1 VTSAY
6 ADATVEVIA
15 DFDRFDN
22 TFAHRL
28 RAAVTTGAANVQK
41 SMGGMNT
48 SINSVI
54 RGMGRLAV
62 SFVAIVGKAAL
73 AATAV
78 AAFSAV
84 TASAGLHLVAFV
96 GALGP
101 MTGLVAALPAAIA
114 GAAAAMG
121 VFKLATV
128 GVKDAITS
136 LAAGDL
142 DKFNAALKNLSP
154 NARAFAQELR
164 ALKPH
169 LDSLRFGVQDRV
181 FAGMAAQVRTLAA
194 SLLPV
199 LRRGLGGLAAEI
211 NGAARQVAAFLAGG
225 AARSQ
230 LAAILDSAGRS
241 AHNLGAAIT
250 PIVRALLGV
259 AQVGGPAIE
268 RITAAI
274 GRAAERFA
282 AWVQHATETGRL
294 KDILDQAV
302 AAAKT
307 FGGVIGDVGHILATV
322 FTSAAN
328 DGGDLLSNLK
338 DITGAV
344 AAFLGSTQGTE
355 GLSGVFASIKAA
367 GDPLLKTLGSVAGI
381 VADSIAP
388 VFAELA
394 QAVGPGLDVLVKGIG
409 EGLALLVPI
418 AAPVGAAFSA
428 LAAALGPVAVQ
439 AGRLVAAVLGPLA
452 AALTAILPAVSP
464 LVYLLGN
471 ALVSAVDTLL
481 PPFLGVVTIV
491 VDALPHLLELG
502 RVLLAAVVPAFGAL
516 EPALAVL
523 LPALGAIAS
532 TLAGS
537 LAPILPPLAAA
548 IVAAFGPIPRYADSF
563 VQLANAL
570 LPVVPA
576 VAQLLPALI
585 GLVPMF
591 ADLVSLLAQGLVP
604 VLGAVIG
611 PITDLSN
618 WLTRYPRL
626 VQGIVIAVG
635 AWIAVT
641 RIWAGLQA
649 VKAWWMAREAALAVA
664 ANANNVAGAASTA
677 ALIGMTYAR
686 IAAER
691 LWAAA
696 QAASAGLGRVLL
708 GIATG
713 QLIKDAA
720 ITTWTYAKTAA
731 TWLWA
736 AAQSG
741 AAIAAGVWTAAQ
753 WALNIAMDAN
763 PIGLVV
769 LAIVALVGIIV
780 LAYRHSSTFRGI
792 VQGLGKT
799 FVAVGSA
806 IMTAVT
812 FVFGWLKDHWQLILA
827 ILTGPIGLAVLF
839 VTKYWD
845 DIKAVFLAGVAAVG
859 GFFAR
864 MGGYVAEFLQ
874 WYVSLPGRVWDALLG
889 LGAAIG
895 GAVAAAW
902 DWAFAAV
909 RSGIAAFIDLH
920 RQVAVRVL
928 GALGALGAAIGN
940 AVSAAWNWAY
950 TAVRNGI
957 ETAIAFYAALP
968 GRVWNGLLSLRDALA
983 GAFGNAMAA
992 AHAAISNGIATALG
1006 FFAGIRDQLAA
1017 RLAGAVDW
1025 LRDAGTHIVEGLY
1038 NGIRDRFS
1046 VIFDAVKTLGE
1057 SVPKWI
1063 KDALGISS
1071 PSTVMYEIGSWAG
1084 QGFANG
1090 ITSEQARVKAAA
1102 LRLKIAAEDGVKGAN
1117 LGVGGSANVAERA
1130 LGDARLSAM
1139 RGGPGS
1145 ANAIERTYIR
1155 TQRDKEL
1162 AQLAELDRIAAGRG
1176 TRIGGGGTAATFT
1189 PLPGLGGSAGMGM
1202 VSATATKSARA
1213 AAKAL
1218 TDKAAQELQKRKD
1231 ALNAAGKLLGDG
1243 FIQGLTSTNAKIKS
1257 TADTMAKLLTTALGA
1272 GGARPV
1278 IAAMDADSRRLRAMA
1293 DSRIKVTADLAAAQ
1307 KRLDDLMKASDKL
1320 RDSIAEKV
1328 RGSFQLIPS
1337 TGTRSVEALI
1347 RDMGRSVKAA
1357 QDFARNIDA
1366 LKARG
1371 LATSLLQQLAESGPA
1386 AGGAMAAR
1394 LARAS
1399 AGQIA
1404 QLSAM
1409 SGRLESVATATGTSV
1424 AGAMYGAGIA
1434 ASRGLVA
1441 GLTSQR
1447 RQIESAMLAIARSM
1461 AAAIRRALGIRSPS
1475 SVMMLVGQQAGAGL
1489 EQGLL
1494 SQVAPIRRAM
1504 ATVGRQVSAPELTGR
1519 IPSGVPAQRA
1529 GSDRPGLQVNN
1540 TINLPTGDPEAA
1552 ASAVV
1557 NRIAA
1562 AI

>member
-1 VTSAY
+1 VTSAF

-22 TFAHRL
+22 SFARRL
-28 RAAVTTGAANVQK
+28 RSAVTSASANVQR
-41 SMGGMNT
+41 SMTGMNT

-128 GVKDAITS
+128 GVKDAVTS

-181 FAGMAAQVRTLAA
+181 FAGMATQLRTLTA

-211 NGAARQVAAFLAGG
+211 NGAARQVAGFLAGG
-225 AARSQ
+225 TARSQ
-230 LAAILDSAGRS
+230 LSAILDSASRS
-241 AHNLGAAIT
+241 AHNLGGAVT
-250 PIVRALLGV
+250 PIIRALLGV

-282 AWVQHATETGRL
+282 DWVRHATETGRL
-294 KDILDQAV
+294 KDILDQAL
-302 AAAKT
+302 ATAKT
-307 FGGVIGDVGHILATV
+307 FGGVISDVGRILATV
-322 FTSAAN
+322 FTSAAD
-328 DGGDLLSNLK
+328 DGGDLLTNLK

-344 AAFLGSTQGTE
+344 AAFLDSTQGAE
-355 GLSGVFASIKAA
+355 GLSDVFASIKSA
-367 GDPLLKTLGSVAGI
+367 GDPLLKTLASVAGI
-381 VADSIAP
+381 VTDSIAP
-388 VFAELA
+388 IFAQLA

-409 EGLALLVPI
+409 EGIALLVPI

-452 AALTAILPAVSP
+452 AALTDILPAVSP

-471 ALVSAVDTLL
+471 ALVSAVETLL
-481 PPFLGVVTIV
+481 PPFLGVVTTV

-502 RVLLAAVVPAFGAL
+502 RVLLAAVVPAFASL
-516 EPALAVL
+516 QPALTVL
-523 LPALGAIAS
+523 LPALGGIAS

-548 IVAAFGPIPRYADSF
+548 IVNAFGPISIYADSF

-570 LPVVPA
+570 VPVVPA
-576 VAQLLPALI
+576 LAQLLPALI

-591 ADLVSLLAQGLVP
+591 ADLVNLLAQGLVP

-641 RIWAGLQA
+641 RVWTGLQA
-649 VKAWWMAREAALAVA
+649 IKAWWMAREAALAAAAQANDARGVA
-664 ANANNVAGAASTA
+664 ATAASIA
-677 ALIGMTYAR
+677 MTYTR

-691 LWAAA
+691 LWTAA
-696 QAASAGLGRVLL
+696 QAASAGVGRVLL
-708 GIATG
+708 GIASG
-713 QLIKDAA
+713 QLIRDAA
-720 ITTWTYAKTAA
+720 IATWTGVKTAA
-731 TWLWA
+731 TWAWT

-753 WALNIAMDAN
+753 WALNVAMDAN
-763 PIGLVV
+763 PIGVVV

-780 LAYRHSSTFRGI
+780 LAYKHSATFRNI
-792 VQGLGKT
+792 VQGLGRG
-799 FVAVGSA
+799 FVAIAAWIVDA
-806 IMTAVT
+806 AKVI
-812 FVFGWLKDHWQLILA
+812 WQWIKVA
-827 ILTGPIGLAVLF
+827 FNFTPIGAF
-839 VTKYWD
+839 IFAFRQIIKHWD
-845 DIKAVFLAGVAAVG
+845 DIKAAFAAGAAAIG

-864 MGGYVAEFLQ
+864 MGGYVVEFLQ
-874 WYVSLPGRVWDALLG
+874 WYVSLPSKVWDALLG
-889 LGAAIG
+889 LGAAVG

-909 RSGIAAFIDLH
+909 RSAIAAFIDLH

-928 GALGALGAAIGN
+928 GALGALGATIGGAI
-940 AVSAAWNWAY
+940 SAAWNWAY

-957 ETAIAFYAALP
+957 EAAIAFYAALP
-968 GRVWNGLLSLRDALA
+968 GRVWIALLSLRDALA

-1017 RLAGAVDW
+1017 RLTGAVDW
-1025 LRDAGTHIVEGLY
+1025 LRDAGARIVEGLY
-1038 NGIRDRFS
+1038 NGIKDRFPAL
-1046 VIFDAVKTLGE
+1046 FDAMKALGDAL
-1057 SVPKWI
+1057 PKWI
-1063 KDALGISS
+1063 KDELGIRS
-1071 PSTVMYEIGSWAG
+1071 PSAVMYEIGSWAG

-1117 LGVGGSANVAERA
+1117 LGVGGSANAVERA
-1130 LGDARLSAM
+1130 LSDARLSAM
-1139 RGGPGS
+1139 RAGPGS
-1145 ANAIERTYIR
+1145 ANAIEHTYIQA
-1155 TQRDKEL
+1155 QRDKEL

-1176 TRIGGGGTAATFT
+1176 TRVGGGAGTAATFT

-1202 VSATATKSARA
+1202 VSATATK
-1213 AAKAL
+1213 AAKTLA
-1218 TDKAAQELQKRKD
+1218 DKAAAELAKRKD
-1231 ALNAAGKLLGDG
+1231 ALAAAGKLLGDG

-1257 TADTMAKLLTTALGA
+1257 TADTMAKLVTAALGA

-1293 DSRIKVTADLAAAQ
+1293 DSRVKVTADLAAAQ
-1307 KRLDDLMKASDKL
+1307 KRLDDLMRASDKL

-1328 RGSFQLIPS
+1328 RGSFQLIPAA
-1337 TGTRSVEALI
+1337 GTRSVEALI
-1347 RDMGRSVKAA
+1347 RDMGRSVAAA
-1357 QDFARNIDA
+1357 QAFARNIDA

-1409 SGRLESVATATGTSV
+1409 SGRLESVATATGVSV

-1447 RQIESAMLAIARSM
+1447 RQIESAMLVIARSM